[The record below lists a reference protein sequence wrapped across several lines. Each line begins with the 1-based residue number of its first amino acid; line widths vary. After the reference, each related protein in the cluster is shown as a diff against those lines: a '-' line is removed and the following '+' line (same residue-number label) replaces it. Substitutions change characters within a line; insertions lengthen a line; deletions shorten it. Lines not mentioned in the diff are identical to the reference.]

1 MATQGFGGLLF
12 GQGGSG
18 LEEYLTQ
25 QQQDA
30 IQQQGMMSAAA
41 ALLAA
46 SGERP
51 VGQSIGIGQALGSAL
66 QAGQQGY
73 QTAQQGAIANLMAKE
88 KLREAKMNADWAAGG
103 GVIPTASLPVG
114 GSEVPTG
121 AVSSPVYGGG
131 APAVGTPIPSG
142 MVNIGGFNVTPTQA
156 ALLRQMPRKEAMG
169 EILKMTQ
176 NQYTPMS
183 PDEAAQAGLQPNAV
197 YYKSPQGKP
206 EVVYRPDYQTI
217 TKPDGAMIW
226 VDSNDPFGRS
236 VPPSKVKSD
245 VTTGKATVNQTA
257 PAGPLRTPAP
267 AGNAPVYAGGF
278 APALKP
284 EQIMTT
290 VGAWDKDYR
299 QPVESIL
306 SAYNITKDL
315 VQTGGGG
322 ISDYGVLIKA
332 IKALDPNSAVM
343 QGEADSAR
351 QMQGMADRMQ
361 GYLDKIEKGGVG
373 GQQARLDLL
382 NLARSSAN
390 VAIEAYNRQA
400 ARKADLVRQYVPQS
414 VISST
419 FQPFVKPSDLTSK
432 AQMEKEVKANTVAPV
447 AGQTLTYDPATKTWS
462 YK

>member
-1 MATQGFGGLLF
+1 MAEQNFGGLLF

-30 IQQQGMMSAAA
+30 IQQQGMLSAAA
-41 ALLAA
+41 ALLSA

-51 VGQSIGIGQALGSAL
+51 VGQGVGIGQALGGAL

-73 QTAQQGAIANLMAKE
+73 TTAQQGAIQTLLSKE

-114 GSEVPTG
+114 VAAPVGTAGGLPAPSGGVP
-121 AVSSPVYGGG
+121 AGG
-131 APAVGTPIPSG
+131 APTPQG
-142 MVNIGGFNVTPTQA
+142 MVNIGGFNVTPAQA

-169 EILKMTQ
+169 EIFKMTNTQ
-176 NQYTPMS
+176 FSQLTGDDIS
-183 PDEAAQAGLQPNAV
+183 ELGLPKGTLA
-197 YYKSPQGKP
+197 YKSPTG
-206 EVVYRPDYQTI
+206 EVKITYRPDYQYIET
-217 TKPDGAMIW
+217 
-226 VDSNDPFGRS
+226 
-236 VPPSKVKSD
+236 
-245 VTTGKATVNQTA
+245 
-257 PAGPLRTPAP
+257 PAGGKQLVDMNNPMGVTPAP
-267 AGNAPVYAGGF
+267 RGATVTPPAGGGNVTPSPAGGPVTYGGGM

-299 QPVESIL
+299 QPVENIL

-351 QMQGMADRMQ
+351 QMQGIADRMQ

-373 GQQARLDLL
+373 SQQARLDLL

-390 VAIEAYNRQA
+390 VAIDAYNRQA
-400 ARKADLVRQYVPQS
+400 GRKTQLIQQYVPKS
-414 VISST
+414 VIDST
-419 FQPFVKPSDLTSK
+419 FQPYVKPSDLTSK
-432 AQMEKEVKANTVAPV
+432 SQMEKEVKANTIAPV
-447 AGQTLTYDPATKTWS
+447 AGQTLTYDPATKTWG
-462 YK
+462 YR

>member
-12 GQGGSG
+12 GQGGTG
-18 LEEYLTQ
+18 LEDYLSPEQ
-25 QQQDA
+25 QQA

-46 SGERP
+46 SGKRP
-51 VGQSIGIGQALGSAL
+51 VGQEISIGQALGGAL

-73 QTAQQGAIANLMAKE
+73 TTAQQGAIQTLLAKE

-103 GVIPTASLPVG
+103 GIVPTAGGGEVAVNAPAGVG
-114 GSEVPTG
+114 GVP
-121 AVSSPVYGGG
+121 AGG
-131 APAVGTPIPSG
+131 APTPDG

-156 ALLRQMPRKEAMG
+156 AILRQMPRKEAMG
-169 EILKMTQ
+169 EILKMTNTQ
-176 NQYTPMS
+176 FTQLTDS
-183 PDEAAQAGLQPNAV
+183 DISSLGLPKGTLGFKA
-197 YYKSPQGKP
+197 PTG
-206 EVVYRPDYQTI
+206 EVKITYRPDYQYIETPAGGKVLVDMNNPMGI
-217 TKPDGAMIW
+217 TPAPKG
-226 VDSNDPFGRS
+226 
-236 VPPSKVKSD
+236 
-245 VTTGKATVNQTA
+245 ATVTQPQGAGGGAKA
-257 PAGPLRTPAP
+257 PAGPSRQPAP
-267 AGNAPVYAGGF
+267 SGSPTYGGGM

-315 VQTGGGG
+315 VQTGQGG

-351 QMQGMADRMQ
+351 QMQGIADRMQ

-373 GQQARLDLL
+373 SQQARLDLL

-390 VAIEAYNRQA
+390 IAIDTYNRQA
-400 ARKADLVRQYVPQS
+400 TRKADLVRQYVPQS
-414 VISST
+414 VINST
-419 FQPFVKPSDLTSK
+419 FQPYVKPSDLTSK
-432 AQMEKEVKANTVAPV
+432 VQMEKEVKANTIAPV
-447 AGQTLTYDPATKTWS
+447 AGQTLTYDPATKTWG

>member
-1 MATQGFGGLLF
+1 MATQDIGGLLF

-18 LEEYLTQ
+18 LEEYLSPQ
-25 QQQDA
+25 QLQQ

-41 ALLAA
+41 ALLSA

-51 VGQSIGIGQALGSAL
+51 VGQGINLGQALGGAL
-66 QAGQQGY
+66 TAGQQGY
-73 QTAQQGAIANLMAKE
+73 QTAQQGAIQTLLSKE

-103 GVIPTASLPVG
+103 GVIPTAALPVG
-114 GSEVPTG
+114 GAAPVGTAGGVP
-121 AVSSPVYGGG
+121 AGG
-131 APAVGTPIPSG
+131 AATPQG
-142 MVNIGGFNVTPTQA
+142 MVNIGGFNVTPAQA
-156 ALLRQMPRKEAMG
+156 QLLRQMPRKEALG
-169 EILKMTQ
+169 EIFKMTNTQ
-176 NQYTPMS
+176 FTQLTNDDIS
-183 PDEAAQAGLQPNAV
+183 SLGLPKGTLGFKA
-197 YYKSPQGKP
+197 PTG
-206 EVVYRPDYQTI
+206 EVKITYRPDYQYIDTPAGG
-217 TKPDGAMIW
+217 KVL
-226 VDSNDPFGRS
+226 VDMNNPMG
-236 VPPSKVKSD
+236 
-245 VTTGKATVNQTA
+245 VTPAPRGATVTA
-257 PAGPLRTPAP
+257 PQGTGGGNVTPAP
-267 AGNAPVYAGGF
+267 AGPSRQPAPAGVPVTYGGGM

-315 VQTGGGG
+315 VQTGQGG

-390 VAIEAYNRQA
+390 VAIDAYNRQA
-400 ARKADLVRQYVPQS
+400 GRKSELMRQYAPQA
-414 VISST
+414 VINST

-432 AQMEKEVKANTVAPV
+432 AQMQKEVKANTIAPV
-447 AGQTLTYDPATKTWS
+447 AGQTLTYDPATKTWG
-462 YK
+462 YR

>member
-1 MATQGFGGLLF
+1 MATMQNIGGLLF

-18 LEEYLTQ
+18 LEDYLTPAQ
-25 QQQDA
+25 QKQ
-30 IQQQGMMSAAA
+30 IQQQGMLSAAA

-51 VGQSIGIGQALGSAL
+51 VGQGINLGQALGGAL

-73 QTAQQGAIANLMAKE
+73 AQAQQGAIQTLLAKE

-103 GVIPTASLPVG
+103 GVIPTAGAVIPTEAGTTVGVG
-114 GSEVPTG
+114 GVP
-121 AVSSPVYGGG
+121 AGG
-131 APAVGTPIPSG
+131 ASTPAG

-156 ALLRQMPRKEAMG
+156 AILRQMPRKEAMG
-169 EILKMTQ
+169 EILKMTNTQ
-176 NQYTPMS
+176 FTQLTNDDIS
-183 PDEAAQAGLQPNAV
+183 ELGLPKGTLGFKA
-197 YYKSPQGKP
+197 PTG
-206 EVVYRPDYQTI
+206 EVKITYRPDYQYIETPAGGKVLMDMNNPMGI
-217 TKPDGAMIW
+217 TPAPRG
-226 VDSNDPFGRS
+226 
-236 VPPSKVKSD
+236 
-245 VTTGKATVNQTA
+245 ATVTQSTGGGSVTP
-257 PAGPLRTPAP
+257 PAGPTRTPAP
-267 AGNAPVYAGGF
+267 AGTAPNYGGGM

-299 QPVESIL
+299 QPVENIL
-306 SAYNITKDL
+306 SSYNIVKDL

-351 QMQGMADRMQ
+351 QMQAMADRMQ
-361 GYLDKIEKGGVG
+361 GYLDKIQKGGVG
-373 GQQARLDLL
+373 GEQARLDLM

-390 VAIEAYNRQA
+390 VAIESYNRQA

-414 VISST
+414 VINST
-419 FQPFVKPSDLTSK
+419 FQPFAKPSDLTSK
-432 AQMEKEVKANTVAPV
+432 AQMEKEVKANTLPPV
-447 AGQTLTYDPATKTWS
+447 AGQTLTFDPVTKTWG
-462 YK
+462 YR